1 MTRDELIAAVPV
13 REHEGRRF
21 YVNLAEIPMPT

>member
-13 REHEGRRF
+13 HEQDGLPNH
-21 YVNLAEIPMPT
+21 VDLADIPQP